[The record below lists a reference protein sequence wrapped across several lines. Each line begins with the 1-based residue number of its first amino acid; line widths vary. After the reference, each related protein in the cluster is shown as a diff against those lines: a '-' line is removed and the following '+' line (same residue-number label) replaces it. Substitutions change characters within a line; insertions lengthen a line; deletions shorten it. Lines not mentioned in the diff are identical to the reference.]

1 MPTLRTDPVRGLL
14 GPAEPALRLARYC
27 PSADLAAFVEHFWI
41 VEWDRRGHPPL
52 HEETLPHPCVHVVF
66 EPQGAQVYGVM
77 RGKFARALTDQGR
90 VFAIKF
96 RPGAFYPV
104 LGAPLSTLTDR
115 VLDAGLVFG
124 PATATLEAR
133 LRGCATDAEQLA
145 LGEAFLR
152 QTLPAPDPTAS
163 AVGQVVERLLHET
176 DPLSVDDV
184 AGRLGLRPRALQRLF
199 SRYIG
204 VGPKWVLK
212 RARLHEAA
220 ERITAGGESAGLSW
234 AQLAHEL
241 GYFDQ
246 AHFIHDFKTVV
257 GRTPGAYARRRRG

>member
-1 MPTLRTDPVRGLL
+1 MPTLRTDTVRGLL
-14 GPAEPALRLARYC
+14 GPAEPALRLARYF

-52 HEETLPHPCVHVVF
+52 CEETLPHPCVHVVF
-66 EPQGAQVYGVM
+66 EPHGAHVYGIM
-77 RGKFARALTDQGR
+77 RGRFVRELSGQGR

-96 RPGAFYPV
+96 RPGAFSPI

-115 VLDAGLVFG
+115 VLEAGRVFG
-124 PATATLEAR
+124 PATAIVAAR
-133 LRGCATDAEQLA
+133 LRACATDAEQLA

-152 QTLPAPDPTAS
+152 ETLPAPDPMAS
-163 AVGQVVERLLHET
+163 AVGETVERLLREA
-176 DPLSVDDV
+176 DPLSVDDL

-204 VGPKWVLK
+204 VSPKWVLK

-220 ERITAGGESAGLSW
+220 ERITAGGASAGLSW

-257 GRTPGAYARRRRG
+257 GRTPGNYARRRGR